1 MAIWNKSM
9 AKKNWF
15 SSSGITKVIKVRGLC
30 NAIPFLLGNTVFL
43 LAAQIS
49 YFTTVKIYWIQR

>member
-1 MAIWNKSM
+1 M

-15 SSSGITKVIKVRGLC
+15 SSSGITKVIKLRGLC

-49 YFTTVKIYWIQR
+49 YFTTVKIY